1 VQQRHHAAGDGDQL
15 ARRSAVKVLHL
26 APSARS
32 ADALTAHSFID
43 EEILGQREMGIECHV
58 LSDALTSRETRHGVP
73 VHGLP
78 EESVAFKMRRMAA
91 LANRTAHELPWRAA
105 RNAREFVHALRIEA
119 AAADVIR
126 RERIDVVHS
135 HFGWPGGFGGA
146 VAAAAADVPIV
157 ASLRGMDL
165 LVREDLGYGLRRDA
179 GYRAALSGLLQRA
192 TRTVYATEFMRR
204 AGIAAGAPAARTIV
218 VRKGVDLQ
226 RFRPAADRAAAAR
239 ALGFDT
245 PMILAV
251 GGLGPRK
258 GYTDLIDALGWLSA
272 FPWTLALCG
281 DGPDRGALD
290 ARARA
295 LGIGSRVRFCGW
307 IPRER
312 IADYFAAADI
322 FVHPALVEAAG
333 NVILEAQAAGCA
345 VIATDSGGPAE
356 YIVEG
361 DTGKTIPPADPA
373 ALADALR
380 VVLEDDARR
389 ARLGRLARQ
398 SAETSYDYARMI
410 RDLTGVYTEALE
422 SSSRKPDITYSAPQ
436 PAI

>member
-1 VQQRHHAAGDGDQL
+1 VR
-15 ARRSAVKVLHL
+15 VLHL

-43 EEILGQREMGIECHV
+43 EEILALRETGLECHV
-58 LSDALTSRETRHGVP
+58 LSDALTCRDTRHGVP

-78 EESVAFKMRRMAA
+78 DEGTAVKMRRIAA
-91 LANRTAHELPWRAA
+91 LANRTAGELPWGAA

-119 AAADVIR
+119 AALDVIR

-146 VAAAAADVPIV
+146 LAAAAHHVPIV

-165 LVREDLGYGLRRDA
+165 LIRDDIGYGLRRDA
-179 GYRAALSGLLQRA
+179 GYRAALAGLLTQA
-192 TRTVYATEFMRR
+192 TRTIYATEFMRR
-204 AGIAAGAPAARTIV
+204 EGIAAGAPPERTVV

-239 ALGFDT
+239 ALGVEP

-258 GYTDLIDALGWLSA
+258 GYADLLDALGWLTTL
-272 FPWTLALCG
+272 PWTLALCG
-281 DGPDRGALD
+281 DGSERDALET
-290 ARARA
+290 RARA

-307 IPRER
+307 ISRER
-312 IADYFAAADI
+312 IASYFAAADI

-345 VIATDSGGPAE
+345 VVATDSGGPAE
-356 YIVEG
+356 YVIEG
-361 DTGKTIPPADPA
+361 ETGKTVPPADPA

-389 ARLGRLARQ
+389 ARWGRQARR
-398 SAETSYDYARMI
+398 SMETRHDYARMI
-410 RDLTGVYTEALE
+410 RDLTDVYTEAVGAE
-422 SSSRKPDITYSAPQ
+422 SRQAA
-436 PAI
+436 AIYKG

>member
-1 VQQRHHAAGDGDQL
+1 M
-15 ARRSAVKVLHL
+15 KVLHL
-26 APSARS
+26 APSTGA

-43 EEILGQREMGIECHV
+43 EEILALREAGLECHV
-58 LSDALTSRETRHGVP
+58 VSDALTHRERRHGVQ

-78 EESVAFKMRRMAA
+78 ADGAALKMRRMAA
-91 LANRTAHELPWRAA
+91 LANRTSRVLPWGGV

-119 AAADVIR
+119 AAADVIT

-135 HFGWPGGFGGA
+135 HFGWPGGFGGV
-146 VAAAAADVPIV
+146 VAAAATDVPLV

-165 LVREDLGYGLRRDA
+165 LVRDDIGYGLRRDA
-179 GYRAALSGLLQRA
+179 GYRAAVNGLLRRA

-204 AGIAAGAPAARTIV
+204 EGIAAGAPPARTRV

-239 ALGFDT
+239 TLGFEP
-245 PMILAV
+245 PMMLAV

-258 GYTDLIDALGWLSA
+258 GYRDLLDALGSLDS
-272 FPWTLALCG
+272 FQWTLALCG
-281 DGPDRGALD
+281 EGSERRALED
-290 ARARA
+290 RARS
-295 LGIGSRVRFCGW
+295 LGMESRVRFCGW
-307 IPRER
+307 ISRER

-361 DTGKTIPPADPA
+361 ETGRTVQPANPA

-380 VVLEDDARR
+380 FMLEDDIRR
-389 ARLGRLARQ
+389 ARQSRQARL
-398 SAETSYDYARMI
+398 SAETNYDYARMI
-410 RDLTGVYTEALE
+410 RDLTAIYAEA
-422 SSSRKPDITYSAPQ
+422 RPSAISFS
-436 PAI
+436 AASLM